1 MASKHFPA
9 SSCFSRLLLGFFFFY
24 LIGFT
29 TAAAVPRADLKALL
43 TDPVRGWSKGTIVSF
58 GGTSRFQEATERWTI
73 FNPPTYVAAISPSTE
88 EDVRKVIK
96 LATTLKFPFL
106 VTGKRHGYGIG
117 LGRLHNGLAIDL
129 SGIRTLDLNKA
140 AQTITIGPG
149 VGAGDIF
156 DPLYEAGFELRMYI
170 PSSYKILHILSIQLL
185 TRPVIIT
192 ETGSASCP
200 SLIGVTLGGGV
211 GRFNGVHGLL
221 LDALVSVRMVTWD
234 GRLITVSKTSYPD
247 LFWAIRGAGA
257 NFGAVVSATY
267 RVHPLR
273 NNGDILSADFYF
285 PANKSSEYF
294 KAVEALSGKL
304 PAEMASISLVLWNN
318 DANETQVG
326 ANWVYLGPESEGRQ
340 ALAPFLAIGP
350 SYQNISV
357 VKWNKLI
364 ATAGGGVEAQ
374 TCEDGLYRD
383 LYSMNIKNY
392 SASTYSASFAKMAD
406 FFARYPEARTSI
418 LQFEWFPNQAMAA
431 VPLGETAWPWRD
443 ATGYVNPNMI
453 WNKGASAATAKA
465 ASALGRELREDLRA
479 TDGYSGPSVFVNY
492 ARGDEKLE
500 EIYTRQNLPRLAR
513 LKKQWDPH
521 GFFSF
526 NNALPTRYT

>member
-1 MASKHFPA
+1 MAPKRFPT
-9 SSCFSRLLLGFFFFY
+9 SSSFSQLLLGFFFFY
-24 LIGFT
+24 LTSFT
-29 TAAAVPRADLKALL
+29 TAAAFPRADLKALL
-43 TDPVRGWSKGTIVSF
+43 TDPVRQWSKGTTVSF

-73 FNPPTYVAAISPSTE
+73 FDPPTYVAAISPSTE
-88 EDVRKVIK
+88 EDVRKIIK
-96 LATTLKFPFL
+96 LATLLKFPFL
-106 VTGKRHGYGIG
+106 VTGKRHGYTTT
-117 LGRLHNGLAIDL
+117 LGRLRNGLAIDL
-129 SGIRTLDLNKA
+129 SGIRTLDVNKA
-140 AQTITIGPG
+140 AQTLTIGPG

-156 DPLYEAGFELRMYI
+156 DPLYEAGFEL
-170 PSSYKILHILSIQLL
+170 Q
-185 TRPVIIT
+185 
-192 ETGSASCP
+192 TGSATCP

-211 GRFNGVHGLL
+211 GRFTGVHGLL
-221 LDALVSVRMVTWD
+221 LDALISVRMVTWD

-267 RVHPLR
+267 RS
-273 NNGDILSADFYF
+273 SA
-285 PANKSSEYF
+285 YF
-294 KAVEALSGKL
+294 KAVEALGGGKL

-318 DANETQVG
+318 DANETQIG
-326 ANWVYLGPESEGRQ
+326 ANWVYLGPEAEGRK
-340 ALAPFLAIGP
+340 ALAPFLALGP
-350 SYQNISV
+350 SYQSISV

-374 TCEDGLYRD
+374 TCADGLYRD

-392 SASTYSASFAKMAD
+392 SAATYSASFAKMAD

-418 LQFEWFPNQAMAA
+418 LQFEWFPNQAVAA

-465 ASALGRELREDLRA
+465 ASALGHELREDLRA
-479 TDGYSGPSVFVNY
+479 TDGYPEPSVFVNY

-500 EIYTRQNLPRLAR
+500 EIYSRQNLPRLAK

-526 NNALPTRYT
+526 NNALPTRYP

>member
-1 MASKHFPA
+1 MASTRFPT
-9 SSCFSRLLLGFFFFY
+9 SSSFSQLLLGFFFFY
-24 LIGFT
+24 LTGFT

-43 TDPVRGWSKGTIVSF
+43 TDPVRQWSKGTTVSF
-58 GGTSRFQEATERWTI
+58 SGTSRFQEATERWTI
-73 FNPPTYVAAISPSTE
+73 FDPPTYVAAISPSTE
-88 EDVRKVIK
+88 EDVRKVTKFLAPQIK
-96 LATTLKFPFL
+96 LATLLKFPFL
-106 VTGKRHGYGIG
+106 VTGKRHGYTTT
-117 LGRLHNGLAIDL
+117 LGRLRNGLAIDL
-129 SGIRTLDLNKA
+129 SGIRTLDVNKA
-140 AQTITIGPG
+140 AQTLTIGPG

-156 DPLYEAGFELRMYI
+156 NPLFEAGFEL
-170 PSSYKILHILSIQLL
+170 Q
-185 TRPVIIT
+185 
-192 ETGSASCP
+192 TGSATCP

-211 GRFNGVHGLL
+211 GRFTGVHGLL
-221 LDALVSVRMVTWD
+221 LDALISIRMVTWD

-267 RVHPLR
+267 KVHPLR

-285 PANKSSEYF
+285 PANKSTEYF
-294 KAVEALSGKL
+294 KAVEALGGGKL

-326 ANWVYLGPESEGRQ
+326 ANWVYLGPEAEGRK
-340 ALAPFLAIGP
+340 ALAPFLALGP
-350 SYQNISV
+350 SYQSISV

-374 TCEDGLYRD
+374 TCADGLYRD

-392 SASTYSASFAKMAD
+392 SAATYSASFAKMAD

-418 LQFEWFPNQAMAA
+418 LQFEWFPNQAVAA

-453 WNKGASAATAKA
+453 WSKGASAATAKA
-465 ASALGRELREDLRA
+465 ASALGHELREDLRA
-479 TDGYSGPSVFVNY
+479 TDGYPEPSVFVNY

-500 EIYTRQNLPRLAR
+500 EIYGRQNLPRLAK

-526 NNALPTRYT
+526 NNALPTRYP